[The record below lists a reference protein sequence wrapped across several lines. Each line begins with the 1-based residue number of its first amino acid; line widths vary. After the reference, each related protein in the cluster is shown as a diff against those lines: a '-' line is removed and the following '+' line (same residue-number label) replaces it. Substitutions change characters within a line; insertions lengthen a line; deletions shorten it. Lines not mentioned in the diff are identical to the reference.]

1 MTHNLTT
8 YRTRGFS
15 CESGQG
21 RLSRCWPLPNFSST
35 GHGDAVKQVVDV
47 PSVDDGS
54 AESNLLE
61 AGEHGS
67 VALRE
72 RGGVS
77 EAPEA
82 EVEGAEGGKAEDVD
96 EAIDS
101 VATHRHTPS

>member
-1 MTHNLTT
+1 MLAAAELLEH
-8 YRTRGFS
+8 R
-15 CESGQG
+15 
-21 RLSRCWPLPNFSST
+21 
-35 GHGDAVKQVVDV
+35 DAVKQVVDV

-67 VALRE
+67 VAPRE
-72 RGGVS
+72 RGGVW

-82 EVEGAEGGKAEDVD
+82 EVEGAEGGKVEDVD

-101 VATHRHTPS
+101 VATHEHTPSIDEGQRPIKPPTIDQIKSISRFYLMH